1 MSKACQYAN
10 NEAKIGV
17 GMKEIS
23 LKDAQFAIKKI
34 SPRIRS
40 LRRAKLNS
48 KRLTMKVSCST

>member
-17 GMKEIS
+17 GVKEVS
-23 LKDAQFAIKKI
+23 LKDARATIKKI

-40 LRRAKLNS
+40 LRRVKLNG
-48 KRLTMKVSCST
+48 KRLTMKVACNT